1 MWGKDLLFQRDIPIH
16 KDYAVLALVAN
27 LQNHVYS
34 SGRDGSLRY
43 FRVPW
48 RNNNNDILLHAVAAD
63 VTGDEN
69 IAIITKNLLNLSILL
84 QLCAAL
90 VIFYIQVMTKVLL
103 IDGTTIKL
111 VVK

>member
-1 MWGKDLLFQRDIPIH
+1 MWGKDLQFQREIPIH
-16 KDYAVLALVAN
+16 KDYPVLALVAN

-63 VTGDEN
+63 VTGDNN
-69 IAIITKNLLNLSILL
+69 IRFLAKILLNLSILL
-84 QLCAAL
+84 QLCSVL
-90 VIFYIQVMTKVLL
+90 EIFYIQVMTKVLL
-103 IDGTTIKL
+103 IDGITIKS
-111 VVK
+111 VVN

>member
-16 KDYAVLALVAN
+16 KEYAVLALVAN

-43 FRVPW
+43 FKVPW
-48 RNNNNDILLHAVAAD
+48 RYNTNDILLHAVAAD
-63 VTGDEN
+63 VTGDN
-69 IAIITKNLLNLSILL
+69 IAIITKNFLNLSILL

-90 VIFYIQVMTKVLL
+90 VIFCIQVMTKVLL
-103 IDGTTIKL
+103 TDGTTIKL